1 MVKLLRSRRSTAHC
15 TRRIPRRPL
24 AHRYLETLPEIA
36 NGEASKVWVVPSEL
50 TSVVQGLKE
59 GFTK

>member
-1 MVKLLRSRRSTAHC
+1 VEKVYTALHAADPSTSA
-15 TRRIPRRPL
+15 L